1 MECGDNT
8 MIIPDDLSC
17 CQCGYTEPKKLISL
31 CDAKINVVAVKGV
44 YIAKKQPKQPNQKK
58 QEIKRVKYRNPMK
71 HLQPKKNK
79 RKR

>member
-1 MECGDNT
+1 MECGGNT
-8 MIIPDDLSC
+8 MVIPENLGC
-17 CQCGYTEPKKLISL
+17 CPFGTVT
-31 CDAKINVVAVKGV
+31 A
-44 YIAKKQPKQPNQKK
+44 IAIPKKQPKKPNIKM